1 MRKIGIFK
9 KLFNQKVS
17 STGIKLI
24 EERGNG
30 FFQFGNDVYK
40 SDIVRACI
48 RPYVKAMSK
57 LQPQHIRDNNLEGF
71 KVNPVPYIRFLYEQP
86 NPLMSGTVFRQKMAT
101 QLILNN
107 NAFALIVRDDLGI
120 PKEMYPISAIGVE
133 AKYINNELYLVFT
146 SKGGKIN
153 QYPYTDII
161 HLRNDINENDI
172 FGESPS
178 GALIPLLDIVNTTD
192 QGIIKA
198 IKNSAVIRWLLKFK
212 SNMRPEDITSRTQDF
227 TNNFLDVNRSV
238 GVAGVDSST
247 EATQIKN
254 DSFVPDSK
262 LFDSTTERI
271 FSFFNTNINIVQ
283 SNYTEDQFQAWYESV
298 VEPDAIQ
305 WSEEDSRK
313 LFSRRELGF
322 GNKIVYSSNMLQC
335 ASISTKLGLVQ
346 FVDRSMMTPNEV
358 REILSLPPIEGG
370 EKPLRRLDTAIA
382 TDTNAKGGEG
392 VNEENTNSGNNSK

>member
-1 MRKIGIFK
+1 MGFIKN
-9 KLFNQKVS
+9 LFNLKIS
-17 STGIKLI
+17 KTGIKLI

-30 FFQFGNDVYK
+30 FYQFGNNVYK

-57 LQPQHIRDNNLEGF
+57 LSPQHIRDNKTEGF
-71 KVNPVPYIRFLYEQP
+71 KVNPIPYIRFLYEEP
-86 NPLMSGTVFRQKMAT
+86 NPLMSGVVFRQKMAT

-107 NAFALIVRDDLGI
+107 NAFALIVRDELGI
-120 PKEMYPISAIGVE
+120 PKEMYPISAVGVE
-133 AKYINNELYLVFT
+133 AIYRNNDLYLRFT
-146 SKGGKIN
+146 LRNGQIN
-153 QYPYTDII
+153 EYPYTDII
-161 HLRNDINENDI
+161 HLRNDINNNDI
-172 FGESPS
+172 FGDSPAE
-178 GALIPLLDIVNTTD
+178 ALIPLLEIVSTTD

-198 IKNSAVIRWLLKFK
+198 VKNSAVIRWLLKFR
-212 SNMRPEDITSRTQDF
+212 SNMRPEDITSKTQEF

-247 EATQIKN
+247 DATQIKN
-254 DSFVPDSK
+254 DAFVPDSK
-262 LFDSTTERI
+262 LSDATTQRI
-271 FSFFNTNINIVQ
+271 FSFFNTNLNIVQ
-283 SNYTEDQFQAWYESV
+283 SNYTEDQFQSWYESV
-298 VEPDAIQ
+298 VEPDALQ
-305 WSEEDSRK
+305 WGAEDTRK
-313 LFSRRELGF
+313 LFSRREQGF

-382 TDTNAKGGEG
+382 ETSSKEGGEE
-392 VNEENTNSGNNSK
+392 VNEKVQNNRSDSGQ